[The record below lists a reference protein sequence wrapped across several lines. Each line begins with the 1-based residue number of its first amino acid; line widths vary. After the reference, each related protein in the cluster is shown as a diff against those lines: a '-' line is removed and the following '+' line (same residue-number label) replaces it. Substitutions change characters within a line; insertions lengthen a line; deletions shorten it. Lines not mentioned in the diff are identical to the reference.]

1 MVTYQVR
8 YAGAGGQEGRSQEYP
23 NVFLAILKAQNLAV
37 EWQMV
42 TYIWSDGVN
51 CATVYPDGRLVVT
64 L

>member
-1 MVTYQVR
+1 MNLYEVR
-8 YAGAGGQEGRSQEYP
+8 YEGAAGQRARQKGYP
-23 NVFLAILKAQNLAV
+23 NVWLAILAAQRYSA

-42 TYIWSDGVN
+42 SYIWNDGVN